1 MAIGPAGATGTAPNG
16 AHNATLQPGIWLWR
30 DPTSLPPRQWL
41 LGSALLRG
49 QATLLGSPGGTGKTA
64 LAVAMALA
72 VITGRRDICGL
83 HSFLRGRVWFIT
95 LEDDL
100 DELARRIAAAMLEH
114 KIAPADV
121 GRDLWVNHPDLTLL
135 TQSRDHVARLT
146 DDVDLLID
154 YIRQSDFL
162 LVVIDPLVKAHKLE
176 ENSNDHMDALI
187 TAANQIARET
197 RAAVLLPHHFRKDS
211 ALGGRDAIRGGG
223 ALVDGARIALTMLGM
238 SAAEAEGFG
247 VPEDDAGRYVRLA
260 NAKANMT
267 PKARAEDW
275 YELVSVPL
283 GNTAVDPLYP
293 SGDEVQ
299 AIVPWQQPKLMDGM
313 DYTVMSAIFGRL
325 RDATQIFHETA
336 GNQRNP
342 AFTVVMALANKTKEQ
357 AKRII
362 QLWLDSG
369 TLERTTYQNDQRND
383 RIKLTLNASKAAAIL
398 AGLSAAHSP
407 P

>member
-30 DPTSLPPRQWL
+30 DPPSLPPRQWL

-83 HSFLRGRVWFIT
+83 HSFLRGKVWFIT

-100 DELARRIAAAMLEH
+100 DELDRRIAAAMLEH
-114 KIAPADV
+114 KVAPADV

-135 TQSRDHVARLT
+135 TQGRDHAARLT

-162 LVVIDPLVKAHKLE
+162 LVVIDLLVKAHKLE

-238 SAAEAEGFG
+238 SAAEAGGFG

-283 GNTAVDPLYP
+283 GNTGVDPLYP

-313 DYTVMSAIFGRL
+313 DHAVMAAIFGRL
-325 RDATQIFHETA
+325 GDASVIFHEKD
-336 GNQRNP
+336 GNHRNWVG
-342 AFTVVMALANKTKEQ
+342 TVVMTLASKNRDQ
-357 AKRII
+357 ARRII

-369 TLERTTYQNDQRND
+369 TLVPTPYKTSKREQAMRVMLD
-383 RIKLTLNASKAAAIL
+383 ASKAAAIL
-398 AGLSAAHSP
+398 AGLGAGQVNP
-407 P
+407 

>member
-100 DELARRIAAAMLEH
+100 DELDRRIAAAMLEH

-325 RDATQIFHETA
+325 GDATQIFHETA